1 MEKLQKLLV
10 HAAKHGPLE
19 LGGWKIHAQLL
30 CPLSFWYFLSQNN
43 FNLLG

>member
-19 LGGWKIHAQLL
+19 LGGFDDAQA
-30 CPLSFWYFLSQNN
+30 LSVALVFFLQNS
-43 FNLLG
+43 FNTLH